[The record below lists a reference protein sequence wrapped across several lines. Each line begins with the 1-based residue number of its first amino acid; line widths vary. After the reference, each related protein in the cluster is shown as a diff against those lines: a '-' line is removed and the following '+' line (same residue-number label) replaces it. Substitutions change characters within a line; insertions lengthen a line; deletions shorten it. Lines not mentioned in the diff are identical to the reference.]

1 MLLKLAHKC
10 YSKLLKVFT
19 NVIQIDAQAL
29 INPQMLL
36 RLTTYYYYY
45 YYYYIIIMIF
55 IIIFTNVAQRY
66 LN

>member
-36 RLTTYYYYY
+36 RLTTYYYH
-45 YYYYIIIMIF
+45 YYIIIMIF

>member
-1 MLLKLAHKC
+1 MLLKLTHKC

-45 YYYYIIIMIF
+45 YIIIMIF

>member
-45 YYYYIIIMIF
+45 YYIIIMIF

>member
-45 YYYYIIIMIF
+45 YIIIMIF